1 MSLIRSCPTDGTP
14 WRDLFS
20 ATAVAVAI
28 PFFIGVALLAVFLLA
43 RSVLGTAPDL
53 VIWVIAMALVLSP
66 LQTVAGMILAM
77 PIAAVLI
84 RAGWFGW
91 VPAAV
96 LGLAIGGLTGAMIKF
111 EPGAAFGLCVT
122 LILRA
127 VLGRLRQMDTGS
139 ANGPP
144 LP

>member
-1 MSLIRSCPTDGTP
+1 MSLIRSAPTDGTP

-28 PFFIGVALLAVFLLA
+28 PFFIGVVLLALFLVA
-43 RSVLGTAPDL
+43 RSVLTNGPDL
-53 VIWVIAMALVLSP
+53 VIWVIAMALILSP
-66 LQTVAGMILAM
+66 LQTVAGMILAL
-77 PIAAVLI
+77 PLAAVLI

-91 VPAAV
+91 VPASL
-96 LGLAIGGLTGAMIKF
+96 LGLSIGGLMGTMIKF

-127 VLGRLRQMDTGS
+127 VLGRLRQMDEGG
-139 ANGPP
+139 AQRP